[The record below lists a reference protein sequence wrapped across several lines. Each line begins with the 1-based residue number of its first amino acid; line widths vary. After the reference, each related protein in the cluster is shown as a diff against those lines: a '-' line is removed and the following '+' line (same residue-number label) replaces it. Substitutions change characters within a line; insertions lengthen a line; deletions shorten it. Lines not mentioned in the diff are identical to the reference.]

1 MQHRPRCYSYCL
13 AFATVLLSGMGETA
27 AQDALRTKVQVATG
41 SAAVV
46 SESSHATAVGIEVLQ
61 DGGTAVDAAVAVAF
75 ALAVT
80 WPEAGN
86 LGGGGFMMVLPGRQD
101 QESSEDT
108 PPTPVCIEY
117 REKAPAAAH
126 RTMFARDDSKH
137 SWKIVGVPGTV
148 RGLHLA
154 HEKFGRLPWKRLVQP
169 AERLARDG
177 FRVDGFLALSLNSVL
192 KQIADD
198 KEFTPLRD
206 AYGCPHPR
214 DWQSGDELKLP
225 ALANT
230 LAAIADNPNAIYEG
244 KMAQQLAD
252 AMKAGGGLITTADLA
267 NYEAKVRKP
276 IHGIFRGHDVWGPPP
291 PSSGG
296 TCLVE
301 ALNMLESLPLER
313 SKVYTVDNVHY
324 RAEVMK
330 RVFRDR
336 ALYLGDSDFVSV
348 PARLTSKD
356 YADKLARAIPTDQA
370 TPSER
375 LAGPMKLAAEPN
387 HTTHFSVVDASGMA
401 VSNTY
406 TLEASWGSRRM
417 VPELGYVLNN
427 EMGDFNW
434 LPGHTDRKGRIGT
447 RPNQIEP
454 NKRMLSS
461 QTPTLITRDGKFA
474 YAIGSP
480 GGRTIINTVLG
491 ITLDVLEHERTLA
504 VAVAAPRMHH
514 GWLPDRLYFEGAE
527 RSEHSDLVAA
537 LRKMGHTVVARR
549 QGSAHCIEMRDGV
562 VRAVADYRR
571 GGAAGALPRVS
582 DQR

>member
-1 MQHRPRCYSYCL
+1 MRFRERLGGFLWPTL
-13 AFATVLLSGMGETA
+13 ITLTLTA
-27 AQDALRTKVQVATG
+27 ASLAQESRRQTVQVATG

-46 SESSHATAVGIEVLQ
+46 SASSHATKVGITVMK
-61 DGGTAVDAAVAVAF
+61 DGGNAVDAAVSVAM

-86 LGGGGFMMVLPGRQD
+86 LGGGGFMMVLPKPDGDRQH
-101 QESSEDT
+101 
-108 PPTPVCIEY
+108 PICIDY

-126 RTMFARDDSKH
+126 RTMFRRDDSKH

-154 HEKFGRLPWKRLVQP
+154 HQKFGHLPWKRLVQP
-169 AERLARDG
+169 AERLAREG
-177 FRVDGFLALSLNSVL
+177 FAVDAFLAISLNSVL
-192 KQIADD
+192 HQVAGAGND
-198 KEFTPLRD
+198 FAPLRN

-214 DWQSGDELKLP
+214 PWQTGDRLKLP

-230 LAAIADNPNAIYEG
+230 LGAIADNPNAIYEG
-244 KMAQQLAD
+244 DLAKQLAE
-252 AMKAGGGLITTADLA
+252 AMKAGDGLITTDDLA
-267 NYEAKVRKP
+267 KYEAKVREP
-276 IHGIFRGHDVWGPPP
+276 IHGKFRGYDVWGPPP

-296 TCLVE
+296 TCLIE
-301 ALNMLESLPLER
+301 ALNMLEQLPLDR
-313 SKVYTVDNVHY
+313 QNVYSAINVHL
-324 RAEVMK
+324 RTEVMK

-336 ALYLGDSDFVSV
+336 ARHLGDADFVSI
-348 PARLTSKD
+348 PAKLTSKA
-356 YADKLARAIPTDQA
+356 YARKLAKRIPEDRA
-370 TPSER
+370 TPSEQ
-375 LAGPMKLAAEPN
+375 LAGDITLADESD
-387 HTTHFSVVDASGMA
+387 HTTHFSVVDADGMA

-434 LPGHTDRKGRIGT
+434 LPGYTDRHGRIGT
-447 RPNQIEP
+447 TPNQIEP

-461 QTPTLITRDGKFA
+461 QTPTLITRDGKLAF
-474 YAIGSP
+474 AIGSP

-491 ITLDVLEHERTLA
+491 IALDVLEHERPLE

-514 GWLPDRLYFEGAE
+514 SWLPDRLYFEGADRE
-527 RSEHSDLVAA
+527 EFADLVRQ
-537 LRKMGHTVVARR
+537 LREMGHEVVARR

-562 VRAVADYRR
+562 ARAVADYRR
-571 GGAAGALPRVS
+571 GGAAEAIPTTK
-582 DQR
+582 QPNN